1 MADLKTKYLGVE
13 LENPVVVGASPLSN
27 SIDTIKE
34 IEAAGAGALVIRSLF
49 EEQIQRE
56 TVEFEEQRA
65 KYDGQFNEAVDLFP
79 RLEHGGPREHLYW
92 VAKTREEVSMP
103 LFASLN
109 AVTESVWVDHARQL
123 AETGVDGLELNFYSP
138 PLDPDLSSAEME
150 RRESDIFAKVR
161 DAVKI
166 PIAVKLHPFYTNMQR
181 TALAFDRLGADG
193 LVLFNRLFQPDIDIG
208 TQTEDSPTVLSSRG
222 DYLVPLRWIALLN
235 GKVKASL
242 IGNTGILDGHDAV
255 RMILAGAH
263 AVQVV
268 SAIYKN
274 KLGHIRTMLDQLSE
288 WMDEKQYSSLDE
300 FRGKVSRRDTI
311 DAWSFHRGQYIQA
324 LLSH

>member
-1 MADLKTKYLGVE
+1 MADLRTKYLGVE
-13 LENPVVVGASPLSN
+13 LENPVVVGASPFSN
-27 SIDTIKE
+27 RIDTIKE
-34 IEAAGAGALVIRSLF
+34 IEAAGAGGLVIRSLF
-49 EEQIQRE
+49 EEQVQRE
-56 TVEFEEQRA
+56 TAAFEEQRA
-65 KYDGQFNEAVDLFP
+65 AFDDQFNEAVDLFP

-92 VAKTREEVSMP
+92 VSKTREEVSMP

-109 AVTESVWVDHARQL
+109 AVTEQVWVDYARQL

-138 PLDPDLSSAEME
+138 PIDASIGSEEME
-150 RRESDIFAKVR
+150 KRELEVFAKVR

-181 TALAFDRLGADG
+181 AALAFDKLGADG

-208 TQTEDSPTVLSSRG
+208 TQREDSPTVLSSTG
-222 DYLVPLRWIALLN
+222 DYLVPLRWVALLH

-242 IGNTGILDGHDAV
+242 IGNTGVLDGHDAV
-255 RMILAGAH
+255 RLILAGAD

-268 SAIYKN
+268 STLYKN
-274 KLGHIRTMLDQLSE
+274 EIGHIKRMLDQISG
-288 WMDEKQYSSLDE
+288 WMDEKQHASIDD
-300 FRGKVSRRDTI
+300 FKGKVSRRDTA

-324 LLSH
+324 LLSR

>member
-1 MADLKTKYLGVE
+1 MADLRTKYLGVE

-27 SIDTIKE
+27 RIDTIKE

-56 TVEFEEQRA
+56 TAAFEEQRA
-65 KYDGQFNEAVDLFP
+65 KFDDQFTEAVDLFP
-79 RLEHGGPREHLYW
+79 KLEHGGPKEHLYW
-92 VAKTREEVSMP
+92 VSKTREEVSMP

-109 AVTESVWVDHARQL
+109 AVTKQVWVDHARQL

-138 PLDPDLSSAEME
+138 PLAANISSEEME
-150 RRESDIFAKVR
+150 KREIDIFARVR

-166 PIAVKLHPFYTNMQR
+166 PLAVKLHPFYTNMHR
-181 TALAFDRLGADG
+181 TALAFDKLGADG

-208 TQTEDSPTVLSSRG
+208 TQTEESPTVLSGKG
-222 DYLVPLRWIALLN
+222 DYLVPLRWIALLH
-235 GKVKASL
+235 GKVKATL

-255 RMILAGAH
+255 RMLLAGAD

-268 SAIYKN
+268 SALYKN
-274 KLGHIRTMLDQLSE
+274 KLGHVKTMLDQLSG
-288 WMDEKQYSSLDE
+288 WMDEKGYASIDE
-300 FRGKVSRRDTI
+300 FRGKVSRRDTA

>member
-1 MADLKTKYLGVE
+1 MADLRTKYLGVE
-13 LENPVVVGASPLSN
+13 LQNPVVVGASPLSN
-27 SIDTIKE
+27 RIDTIKE

-56 TVEFEEQRA
+56 TAEFEEQRT

-79 RLEHGGPREHLYW
+79 KLEHGGPREHLYW
-92 VAKTREEVSMP
+92 VSKTREEVTMP

-109 AVTESVWVDHARQL
+109 AVTEQVWVEHARQL
-123 AETGVDGLELNFYSP
+123 AETGVDGLEINFYSP
-138 PLDPDLSSAEME
+138 PLDANISADEME
-150 RRESDIFAKVR
+150 KREIDIFARVR

-166 PIAVKLHPFYTNMQR
+166 PIAVKLHPFYTNMYR

-208 TQTEDSPTVLSSRG
+208 TQAEESPTVISSKG
-222 DYLVPLRWIALLN
+222 DYLVPLRWIALLH

-242 IGNTGILDGHDAV
+242 IGNTGVLDGHDAV
-255 RMILAGAH
+255 RMILAGAD

-268 SAIYKN
+268 SAVYKRN
-274 KLGHIRTMLDQLSE
+274 IGHIRTMLDQLSG
-288 WMDEKQYSSLDE
+288 WMDEKRHDSLDD
-300 FRGKVSRRDTI
+300 FRGKVSRRGTVDV
-311 DAWSFHRGQYIQA
+311 WSFHRGQYIQA
-324 LLSH
+324 LLSR

>member
-13 LENPVVVGASPLSN
+13 LDNPLVVGASPFSN

-56 TVEFEEQRA
+56 AAEFEEQRTR
-65 KYDGQFNEAVDLFP
+65 YDDQFNEAVDLFP

-92 VAKTREEVSMP
+92 VAKTRDEVSIP

-109 AVTESVWVDHARQL
+109 AVSDQVWVDHARHL

-138 PLDPDLSSAEME
+138 PLDPDISSSDME
-150 RRESDIFAKVR
+150 KRELDIFARVR

-166 PIAVKLHPFYTNMQR
+166 PIAVKLHPFYTNMYR

-208 TQTEDSPTVLSSRG
+208 SQREDSPTVLSSRG
-222 DYLVPLRWIALLN
+222 DYLVPLRWIALLS
-235 GKVKASL
+235 GKVEASL
-242 IGNTGILDGHDAV
+242 IGNTGILDGHDVV

-268 SAIYKN
+268 SAIYKH
-274 KLGHIRTMLDQLSE
+274 KLGHIGTMLDQLSG
-288 WMDEKQYSSLDE
+288 WMDEKQYGSLDD
-300 FRGKVSRRDTI
+300 FRGKVSRRDTV
-311 DAWSFHRGQYIQA
+311 DVWSFHRGQYIQA